1 MENSNITDRSDNTR
15 GAATSVD
22 KGTAD
27 NHEGT
32 SVKASSIN
40 LQGAPAERPDSEPLV
55 SGGATAP
62 RGNQTVSRAA
72 VLQPREQ
79 TAATKTAAPTSNQQQ
94 TSGAG
99 GAAKSTA
106 LHGAMLL
113 KPGGRIV
120 LGNERHKASPGA
132 DGKEAASMQPQQ
144 SQQLEQSSRSQQSQQ
159 LQQSQQSQAQQPQQ
173 QSQQQSQQPQGEPSA
188 NGAASADAPTPEAET
203 GGAGDDPAAVWAADA
218 AGAASQQD
226 EQSALG
232 ASSQVAKAAMD
243 AIAHAAR
250 QEAATGGGTGSDPA
264 GGEAAE
270 ATGAG
275 EPQSEEGAPGASSQ
289 VGKAAMDAIAHAAR
303 QEAALGGGQGDK
315 ERTMGPLRPSDVDFM
330 PGLLRSLAVLLRL
343 RGKVVSP
350 QFLMSG
356 LTGNKVTPQA
366 CLRAARKAGLS
377 GRIVFRPEL
386 DEIPSLVLPCIL
398 LLTHDRSCVVTSIR
412 DGKAEVVFPET
423 SEAAQT
429 VALEDLKQD
438 YSGYALF
445 AAVEAAPDDRA
456 ERLSIAHGK
465 RWFWDV
471 LRYYAPIY
479 RHVALASVV
488 INLIAVGS
496 PLFVMN
502 VYDRV
507 VPNNAIET
515 LWVLAIGIIIYMFN
529 FLLSSLRTH
538 FVDVA
543 GRNADIVLSSSL
555 VEKVLSMR
563 MDAKPESTGALVNNL
578 REFEQLREFF
588 SSSSLLACIDLP
600 FLVIFLLLTGFIGG
614 PLVFLPLAAMPLM
627 LGLGLLLQQRSR
639 RSAEA
644 SYKQNMQK
652 NALLVEIVGGLET
665 LKSCMAES
673 RMQKLW
679 ESVVGLSAQ
688 SNSEARKYNN
698 LAVTVSMLIT
708 QLVTV
713 AMIVWGVYRISE
725 GLMTMG
731 ALIGCN
737 ILVGRTMAPLLQMA
751 SLLTRL
757 QNSHVTLKALDMLML
772 LPSEN
777 QVEKTCMDFGM
788 LRPSFTMEN
797 VSFAYPHQE
806 RLALDRVSLRIEPGE
821 RVGIIGPMGSGKST
835 LSKLLI
841 GLYQPKEGAVKFGDV
856 DIRQIPST
864 DLRGRIGVL
873 PQDVVLFYG
882 SIRDNIALGDPT
894 INDHLIL
901 RAAALAGV
909 TDFLR
914 NNPAG
919 FAAQVGEQGKALS
932 GGQRQAVALARALVR
947 DPEVL
952 LLDEPT
958 SNMDTD
964 SELMLQKRLFSVMQD
979 RTVVLVTHR
988 LSMLR
993 IVERLI
999 VMENGQIK
1007 MDGPRDAVLQ
1017 SLRDRSKQSAAAARH
1032 EHGAGARAAAGNA

>member
-1 MENSNITDRSDNTR
+1 MEQPDTTQISGKTPDGTAASATAS
-15 GAATSVD
+15 GAAPTPASATSSAAGTHAASIGPASPGFGSATQNAGFSQLSGAVTILPGQQAKEAAPASGQEGMQPGMPTGSAVLGNAHPRTEASSERD
-22 KGTAD
+22 AAAAASAEVAAPVQDAGTAETQPQSAAGAVPD
-27 NHEGT
+27 AE
-32 SVKASSIN
+32 
-40 LQGAPAERPDSEPLV
+40 GAPAPGDAQGV
-55 SGGATAP
+55 SG
-62 RGNQTVSRAA
+62 QT
-72 VLQPREQ
+72 
-79 TAATKTAAPTSNQQQ
+79 
-94 TSGAG
+94 
-99 GAAKSTA
+99 
-106 LHGAMLL
+106 
-113 KPGGRIV
+113 
-120 LGNERHKASPGA
+120 
-132 DGKEAASMQPQQ
+132 
-144 SQQLEQSSRSQQSQQ
+144 
-159 LQQSQQSQAQQPQQ
+159 
-173 QSQQQSQQPQGEPSA
+173 
-188 NGAASADAPTPEAET
+188 
-203 GGAGDDPAAVWAADA
+203 
-218 AGAASQQD
+218 
-226 EQSALG
+226 
-232 ASSQVAKAAMD
+232 
-243 AIAHAAR
+243 
-250 QEAATGGGTGSDPA
+250 
-264 GGEAAE
+264 GEAAMNAMAQAARHE
-270 ATGAG
+270 
-275 EPQSEEGAPGASSQ
+275 
-289 VGKAAMDAIAHAAR
+289 AAMKS
-303 QEAALGGGQGDK
+303 GQSGRDSG
-315 ERTMGPLRPSDVDFM
+315 MGPLRPSDVDFM

-343 RGKVVSP
+343 RGRVVSP
-350 QFLMSG
+350 QFLMAG
-356 LTGNKVTPQA
+356 LTGSKVTPQA

-386 DEIPSLVLPCIL
+386 EDIPTLVMPCIL
-398 LLTHDRSCVVTSIR
+398 LLTRDRSCVLTGMK
-412 DGKAEVVFPET
+412 DGMAEVIFPET
-423 SEAAQT
+423 SDAAQA
-429 VALEDLKQD
+429 VSLEDLKQE

-445 AAVEAAPDDRA
+445 AAVESAPDDRA
-456 ERLSIAHGK
+456 ERLSISHGK

-515 LWVLAIGIIIYMFN
+515 LWVLAIGILIIYLFN

-600 FLVIFLLLTGFIGG
+600 FLVIFLLLIGFIGG

-627 LGLGLLLQQRSR
+627 LGIGLLLQSRSR

-698 LAVTVSMLIT
+698 LAVTSSMLIT

-713 AMIVWGVYRISE
+713 AMIVWGVYRISD

-757 QNSHVTLKALDMLML
+757 QNSHVTLKALDMLMV

-797 VSFAYPHQE
+797 VSFAYPQQE
-806 RLALDRVSLRIEPGE
+806 RLALDRVSLHIEPGE

-864 DLRGRIGVL
+864 DLRGRVGVL

-919 FAAQVGEQGKALS
+919 FAAQVGEQGRALS

-964 SELMLQKRLFSVMQD
+964 SEVMLQKRLYSVMD
-979 RTVVLVTHR
+979 GRTVVLVTHR

-993 IVERLI
+993 IVTRLI
-999 VMENGQIK
+999 VMENGQIR

-1017 SLRDRSKQSAAAARH
+1017 RLRDRSRQSMDTARQGQ
-1032 EHGAGARAAAGNA
+1032 GAPAQRPAENM